1 MIDKQLI
8 SKIFAELP
16 TFETE
21 RLIFRKMTLDDANDL
36 FEYASDPQLA
46 RLYRWEHH
54 KSIEDSHNYIL
65 SMLSKYEEKDISEWG
80 IILKSLNKFIGT
92 GGYLWWVT
100 AVGSAELAFC
110 ISRRFWQRGLEYEII
125 KEIARFGFEKM
136 KLKRIEVRCR
146 VENKALEMI
155 LKRLGLTFEGVV
167 LQRNIIKRFK
177 VQVYNL
183 KIYVLTLQEF
193 YDLIKKR
200 H

>member
-1 MIDKQLI
+1 
-8 SKIFAELP
+8 
-16 TFETE
+16 
-21 RLIFRKMTLDDANDL
+21 
-36 FEYASDPQLA
+36 
-46 RLYRWEHH
+46 
-54 KSIEDSHNYIL
+54 
-65 SMLSKYEEKDISEWG
+65 MLSKYEEKDISEWG
-80 IILKSLNKFIGT
+80 IILKSLNQFIGT

-100 AVGSAELAFC
+100 TVGSAELAFC
-110 ISRRFWQRGLEYEII
+110 ISRKFWQRGLEYEII

-167 LQRNIIKRFK
+167 LQRKIIKRFK